1 MQVSIE
7 TLSGLERRLV
17 VEIPSEEVESLF
29 HHKLAEVSRQVKV
42 KGFRPGKV
50 PDSEVRRRYGDSVRH
65 DVVVDLIEKSYW
77 KAIMQ
82 EKLVPAGAP
91 SIEPLQDREG
101 EDLKFSAV
109 FEVYPAFIVKGLNQV
124 TINRPS
130 VEVTDSDINRLIER
144 LRRQFATR
152 VEKLAEAAGVVQAA
166 LGDWLYA
173 DVVMTQ
179 SDGKQVFSAV
189 GEQCI
194 KTELTENYLEIPS
207 LGAQMVGMKL
217 GDRAIFSVTL
227 SNTHP
232 LVTREGAEKE
242 VSAEVAIQKIEV
254 LQLPEIDEAFF
265 NRFEMDADRPDNLEA
280 FHARIRKQ
288 LEVERDRYI
297 EKMVEGQ
304 VSEGV
309 LAHNMVDVPKAL
321 IERQVDRMIHQFVK
335 ENQMDKKQADKQL
348 LKNEGIRSLFRKNA
362 EKMVRFGLILS
373 EIIKKQKLTADE
385 QSIRA
390 RVETDAIYY
399 SDPEQYIEW
408 VYGEEKNL
416 ESYRT
421 MVLEQQAVRYI
432 ISQSQVIDQ
441 PMSFEELTQKQNTQ
455 ATALGAESIEIEDDE
470 HVHDENCHH
479 EHVHDE
485 SCNHGHVHD
494 ENCNHEHHH

>member
-29 HHKLAEVSRQVKV
+29 HHKLAEVSRQVKI

-77 KAIMQ
+77 KAIVQ

-130 VEVTDSDINRLIER
+130 VEVTEDDIHRLIER

-152 VEKLAEAAGVVQAA
+152 VEKTADAGAVAAF
-166 LGDWLYA
+166 GDWLYA

-179 SDGKQVFSAV
+179 SDGKQVFNAV

-194 KTELTENYLEIPS
+194 KTELTENYLEVPS
-207 LGAQMVGMKL
+207 LGAQIVGMKV
-217 GDRAIFSVTL
+217 GDRATFPVTL
-227 SNTHP
+227 PDAHP

-242 VSAEVAIQKIEV
+242 VSVEVAIQKIEI

-265 NRFEMDADRPDNLEA
+265 NRFEMDADRPENLEA
-280 FHARIRKQ
+280 FRARIRKQ
-288 LEVERDRYI
+288 LEVERDRYV
-297 EKMVEGQ
+297 EKIVEGQ

-335 ENQMDKKQADKQL
+335 ENKMDKKQADKQL

-362 EKMVRFGLILS
+362 EKMVRFGLLLS

-385 QSIRA
+385 QSVRA

-432 ISQSQVIDQ
+432 ISQAEVIDQ
-441 PMSFEELTQKQNTQ
+441 PMSFEELTQKQNSQ
-455 ATALGAESIEIEDDE
+455 AVALTESASVEIEEEE
-470 HVHDENCHH
+470 HVHDENCQHEH

-485 SCNHGHVHD
+485 
-494 ENCNHEHHH
+494 NCQHEHHR

>member
-29 HHKLAEVSRQVKV
+29 HHKLAEVSRQVKI

-50 PDSEVRRRYGDSVRH
+50 PDVEVRRRYGDSVRH

-77 KAIMQ
+77 KAIVQ

-91 SIEPLQDREG
+91 SIEPLQDKEG

-109 FEVYPAFIVKGLNQV
+109 FEVYPAFIVKGLSQV

-130 VEVTDSDINRLIER
+130 VEVTGSDIDRLIER

-152 VEKLAEAAGVVQAA
+152 VEKVVGAEGAAETAF
-166 LGDWLYA
+166 GDWLYA
-173 DVVMTQ
+173 DIVITQ
-179 SDGKQVFSAV
+179 LDGKQIFNAV

-194 KTELTENYLEIPS
+194 KTELAENYLEIPS
-207 LGAQMVGMKL
+207 LGAQIVGMKL
-217 GDRAIFSVTL
+217 GDRATFSAVL
-227 SNTHP
+227 PDAHP
-232 LVTREGAEKE
+232 LVTREGAEKD
-242 VSAEVAIQKIEV
+242 VSVEVAIQKIEV

-265 NRFEMDADRPDNLEA
+265 NRFEMDADRPETLEA
-280 FHARIRKQ
+280 FHLRIRKQ

-297 EKMVEGQ
+297 EKMVEAQ

-309 LAHNMVDVPKAL
+309 LAHNMIDVPKAL

-348 LKNEGIRSLFRKNA
+348 LKNEGVRSLFRKNA
-362 EKMVRFGLILS
+362 EKMVRFGLVLS
-373 EIIKKQKLTADE
+373 EVIKKQKLTADD
-385 QSIRA
+385 QSVRT

-399 SDPEQYIEW
+399 SDPEQYIDW

-421 MVLEQQAVRYI
+421 MVLEQQAVHYI
-432 ISQSQVIDQ
+432 ISQAQVIDQ

-455 ATALGAESIEIEDDE
+455 AASLGESESIEIQEEDD
-470 HVHDENCHH
+470 HVHDENCAHDHDHQHH
-479 EHVHDE
+479 A
-485 SCNHGHVHD
+485 G
-494 ENCNHEHHH
+494 CNHEHHH